1 MLNKNT
7 NNFSNFIFYVA
18 TIASITFFFILL
30 LTIKNECLKTQNDIE
45 KLNNNYT
52 SNLNIVKELQS
63 NKEYFLSKEYIET
76 MISNNMVSIAP
87 ETLLIY
93 IKE

>member
-1 MLNKNT
+1 MLNN

-18 TIASITFFFILL
+18 TITSITVFFILL

-45 KLNNNYT
+45 QLNKSYT

-63 NKEYFLSKEYIET
+63 NKKYFLSKEYIET
-76 MISNNMVSIAP
+76 MVSSNLTSVAP
-87 ETLLIY
+87 ETLLVY

>member
-7 NNFSNFIFYVA
+7 NNFSNFIFYIT
-18 TIASITFFFILL
+18 TIVSITFFFILL

-45 KLNNNYT
+45 KLNKNYT

-63 NKEYFLSKEYIET
+63 NKEYHVSKEYIEN
-76 MISNNMVSIAP
+76 MVSNNMVSIAP

>member
-1 MLNKNT
+1 MLSN
-7 NNFSNFIFYVA
+7 NNFSNFIFYIT
-18 TIASITFFFILL
+18 TITSITVFFILL

-45 KLNNNYT
+45 TLNKSYT

-63 NKEYFLSKEYIET
+63 NKKYFLSKEYIET
-76 MISNNMVSIAP
+76 MVSSNLTSVVP
-87 ETLLIY
+87 ETLLVY

>member
-1 MLNKNT
+1 MLNN

-18 TIASITFFFILL
+18 TITSITVFFILL

-45 KLNNNYT
+45 QLNKSYT

-63 NKEYFLSKEYIET
+63 NKKYFLSKEYIET
-76 MISNNMVSIAP
+76 MVSSNLTSVVP
-87 ETLLIY
+87 ETLLVY
-93 IKE
+93 IKEY

>member
-1 MLNKNT
+1 MLNN

-18 TIASITFFFILL
+18 TITSITVFFILL

-45 KLNNNYT
+45 TLNKSYT

-63 NKEYFLSKEYIET
+63 NKKYFLSKEYIET
-76 MISNNMVSIAP
+76 MVSNNLASVVP
-87 ETLLIY
+87 ETLLVFIR
-93 IKE
+93 E

>member
-1 MLNKNT
+1 M
-7 NNFSNFIFYVA
+7 
-18 TIASITFFFILL
+18 

-52 SNLNIVKELQS
+52 SNLNIVKELQI